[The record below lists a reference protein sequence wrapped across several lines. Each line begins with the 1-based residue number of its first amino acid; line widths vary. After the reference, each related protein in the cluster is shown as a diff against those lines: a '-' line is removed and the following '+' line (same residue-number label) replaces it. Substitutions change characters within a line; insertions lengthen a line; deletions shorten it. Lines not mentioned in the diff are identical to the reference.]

1 MILTSLRQFEKVMGN
16 ALFDYVIFQM
26 MGSMETESQAISIR
40 WLGTAELAVGLIA
53 TVKSTLSFYLLYI
66 VNQKRE

>member
-1 MILTSLRQFEKVMGN
+1 MLQTTVRHFEKVMSN
-16 ALFDYVIFQM
+16 ALFEYVIVQM